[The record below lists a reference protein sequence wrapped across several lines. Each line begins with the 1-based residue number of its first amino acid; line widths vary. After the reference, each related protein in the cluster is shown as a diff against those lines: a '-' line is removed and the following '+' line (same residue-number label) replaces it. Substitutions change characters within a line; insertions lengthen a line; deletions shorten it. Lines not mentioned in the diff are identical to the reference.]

1 MTIYKS
7 EDLEVEL
14 VKPGAKRT
22 IVVGKELMLVLWN
35 FEPNQTSSPHSHPH
49 EQLLY
54 VIEGDGEFQLGTQK
68 TTLKAGDI
76 VHIPPNES
84 HGFTAIGDNPLTII
98 DIFHPIREDFLRKEK
113 Q

>member
-7 EDLEVEL
+7 EDLKAETVRA
-14 VKPGAKRT
+14 GAQRK
-22 IVVGKELMLVLWN
+22 IVVGNELMLVLWN
-35 FEPNQTSSPHSHPH
+35 FEPNQTSAPHSHPN

-54 VIEGDGEFQLGTQK
+54 VIEGEGEFQLETQK
-68 TTLKAGDI
+68 TKLKAGDI

-84 HGFTAIGDNPLTII
+84 HGFVAIGNKPLTII

-113 Q
+113 